1 MPPRD
6 PYLTRVNRALKEL
19 GCGVAIEVAPSGKR
33 LRLRSTLPFPDGSWK
48 QRRITTPITY
58 PAGLEQARKLAE
70 ELGRDIE
77 LHRMGLDPFPFD
89 RWFDEPKTSV
99 GARGGAAAGDAISGA
114 EAIRRT
120 EQWWTVQRRRGVSG
134 PSRGGTACAFG
145 VGGAVIFG
153 LCAPPA
159 FVRVC
164 RACTLSV
171 RHAAT

>member
-48 QRRITTPITY
+48 QRRITTPITN

-77 LHRMGLDPFPFD
+77 LHRMGLDRRLSGKKSTFGAGLNATCILPHWGD
-89 RWFDEPKTSV
+89 QWAKLRGTSV
-99 GARGGAAAGDAISGA
+99 TDTKICIGILESLFRVTCLKAAKAFIGI
-114 EAIRRT
+114 
-120 EQWWTVQRRRGVSG
+120 EQNELDV
-134 PSRGGTACAFG
+134 
-145 VGGAVIFG
+145 
-153 LCAPPA
+153 PPA
-159 FVRVC
+159 ETYC
-164 RACTLSV
+164 DT
-171 RHAAT
+171 

>member
-89 RWFDEPKTSV
+89 SASMASLV
-99 GARGGAAAGDAISGA
+99 A
-114 EAIRRT
+114 
-120 EQWWTVQRRRGVSG
+120 QM
-134 PSRGGTACAFG
+134 
-145 VGGAVIFG
+145 
-153 LCAPPA
+153 
-159 FVRVC
+159 
-164 RACTLSV
+164 
-171 RHAAT
+171 